1 MRRLDRTIS
10 MRNKVE
16 TRLKKCKK
24 GGKTAIFLLVDS
36 ENFNSTS
43 SVEKMAKELLKAS
56 KTMKDFY
63 PVILVGG
70 SSATDQM
77 GMDRAVRILRRKTKL
92 DSEIPTASMP
102 DIIFMLLIFFMVT
115 TVLREYSGLPISLP
129 KAKRIEKLKSKRH
142 TSHIWVSKDG
152 LISIEDKLYAS
163 DGIRHVMYEKRV
175 ADPQLV
181 VSLKAD
187 ERAKMGL
194 ISSIHTEL
202 RKADALKLNYSTKT
216 AVD

>member
-1 MRRLDRTIS
+1 M
-10 MRNKVE
+10 K
-16 TRLKKCKK
+16 LK
-24 GGKTAIFLLVDS
+24 
-36 ENFNSTS
+36 
-43 SVEKMAKELLKAS
+43 
-56 KTMKDFY
+56 
-63 PVILVGG
+63 
-70 SSATDQM
+70 
-77 GMDRAVRILRRKTKL
+77 RKTKL
-92 DSEIPTASMP
+92 KSEIPTASMP

-152 LISIEDKLYAS
+152 LISIQDRLYSS

-194 ISSIHTEL
+194 ISAIHTEL

>member
-1 MRRLDRTIS
+1 
-10 MRNKVE
+10 
-16 TRLKKCKK
+16 
-24 GGKTAIFLLVDS
+24 
-36 ENFNSTS
+36 
-43 SVEKMAKELLKAS
+43 
-56 KTMKDFY
+56 MK
-63 PVILVGG
+63 L
-70 SSATDQM
+70 T
-77 GMDRAVRILRRKTKL
+77 RKTKL
-92 DSEIPTASMP
+92 KSEIPTASMP

-152 LISIEDKLYAS
+152 LISIQDRLYSS

-194 ISSIHTEL
+194 ISAIHIEL

>member
-1 MRRLDRTIS
+1 
-10 MRNKVE
+10 
-16 TRLKKCKK
+16 
-24 GGKTAIFLLVDS
+24 
-36 ENFNSTS
+36 
-43 SVEKMAKELLKAS
+43 
-56 KTMKDFY
+56 MK
-63 PVILVGG
+63 LE
-70 SSATDQM
+70 
-77 GMDRAVRILRRKTKL
+77 RKTKL
-92 DSEIPTASMP
+92 KSEIPIASMP
-102 DIIFMLLIFFMVT
+102 DIIFMLLIYFMVT
-115 TVLREYSGLPISLP
+115 IVLREYSVLLISLP

-152 LISIEDKLYAS
+152 LISIEDRLYAS

-194 ISSIHTEL
+194 ISAIHIEL